1 MGKQPWAAVVI
12 IGVGLWSGPVWGQ
25 FSRLDT
31 LFGDPAAA
39 TSTFVYVD
47 GRPLFPIAARP
58 LGGSESGSLSPVE
71 QRRQLIEREL
81 QQVADQAPDPETLA
95 VTWQTDSASGLPVIA
110 VSGRYVLT
118 VTTLDAQLQGTD
130 PTTWAEQLTGII
142 RTALIQA
149 YQERQT
155 PFLIRQ
161 GGIGLAVVVVMILL
175 HVGLE
180 RWRARIQALHDNP
193 PSHPEDPQSLMRHYR
208 RQVSLELQQRLL
220 RVCDVALW
228 VGGITLILGFFPH
241 SRWLQVAMVGILR
254 GPLLRLVGVGI
265 ATYLLVRISAL
276 AVDQFFSVLTQEGWV
291 PGGSARLVNRMR
303 TFASV
308 SKGVSGSLITGAG
321 VLLGA
326 STIGINIGPLLAGA
340 GIVGLAISFGA
351 QNLIRDVINGLLILI
366 EDQYAEGD
374 VIVLDQV
381 GGLVEKMNLRITQ
394 LRNNEGML
402 ITIPNGAIS
411 VVRNLSNGWARV
423 DLGIHVGYTAD
434 PDYALKVIQ
443 EVADG
448 MVKEPQWQRKILTVE
463 VLGIDELSE
472 RGLVIRVWIKV
483 IPLEQWSVAREF
495 RRRLKYALDQAKIPV
510 GLPQQE
516 LWFRTPLNLS
526 LPQEN
531 WVNLLEQKQAP
542 ELQHPQG

>member
-1 MGKQPWAAVVI
+1 MAKRPWAVVI
-12 IGVGLWSGPVWGQ
+12 LSVGLWSSPAWGQ
-25 FSRLDT
+25 LSRLET

-149 YQERQT
+149 HQERQT
-155 PFLIRQ
+155 PFLLRQ
-161 GGIGLAVVVVMILL
+161 GGISLAVVVVIILL

-193 PSHPEDPQSLMRHYR
+193 PSHPEDPQSLMRHHR

-241 SRWLQVAMVGILR
+241 SRWLQVGMVAILR
-254 GPLLRLVGVGI
+254 GPLLRLLGVGI
-265 ATYLLVRISAL
+265 ATYLLVRMSAL

-308 SKGVSGSLITGAG
+308 SKGISGSLITGTG

-340 GIVGLAISFGA
+340 GIIGLAISFGA

-463 VLGIDELSE
+463 VLGIDDLSE
-472 RGLVIRVWIKV
+472 RGVLIRVWIKV

-495 RRRLKYALDQAKIPV
+495 RRRLKYALDQAGIPV

-531 WVNLLEQKQAP
+531 WVNLLAQKQAP
-542 ELQHPQG
+542 ELQPPEG